1 MLKYSCRWIGLD
13 EVYWEKISV
22 GEINF
27 NDFWVLPPLKAQKVA
42 SIKLVWQLINFMVRQ
57 VTQALISKKCAVNW
71 DFDCIL
77 AILRPQK
84 LGLGG
89 LCAPSPFQHIYW
101 GTIKRIHTFEVS
113 HNIIKSDG
121 EFYFKQ
127 TLLLPEFL
135 NLTAL

>member
-1 MLKYSCRWIGLD
+1 MD
-13 EVYWEKISV
+13 EIQISV
-22 GEINF
+22 CEINF

-113 HNIIKSDG
+113 HHIVKCRVEVFDCEQSL
-121 EFYFKQ
+121 
-127 TLLLPEFL
+127 TFL
-135 NLTAL
+135 ETIFCVVHGPFLFLSYL